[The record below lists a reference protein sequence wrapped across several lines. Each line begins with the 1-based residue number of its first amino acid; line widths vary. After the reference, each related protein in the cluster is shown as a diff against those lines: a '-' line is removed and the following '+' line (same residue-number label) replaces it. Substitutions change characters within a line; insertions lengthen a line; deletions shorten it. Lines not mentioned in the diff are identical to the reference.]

1 MKPVDI
7 IAIILTAT
15 VCYLLAMVLTVAAI
29 RNQPL
34 SITGA
39 EIVDKMTIALIAIL
53 AHYMGKRQ
61 K

>member
-1 MKPVDI
+1 MKTVDI

-53 AHYMGKRQ
+53 ANYMGKRQ